1 VDNSLHECFAA
12 CLYMCYELIRPD
24 VALELAW
31 RHKIFDFVMPYL
43 IQTFK
48 EYLETIDD
56 LKKKMED
63 KGEQGGQPVDM
74 SMGGG
79 MAMVPVGMAMPGMGM
94 GPGMGP
100 GMGAPGGPMGGNPWQ
115 GQQQQW

>member
-1 VDNSLHECFAA
+1 MAILGKRST
-12 CLYMCYELIRPD
+12 PGQ
-24 VALELAW
+24 ALLASVVILPGPTLSV
-31 RHKIFDFVMPYL
+31 RSIGPRLDICQAFLPSFPSV
-43 IQTFK
+43 Q
-48 EYLETIDD
+48 IDD